1 MPRVFVYSFEDTT
14 VEINHPGF
22 ESFSAYG
29 TGLGTVSVTMAND
42 NTIHDVASDRSVV
55 VSKAIRGNGTIS
67 FTVTQASEFNGWMKR
82 FSNFL
87 KASDTSQYALA
98 TVVVTNRSTGDTI
111 YCSGV
116 SPQKLADNNFESQAQ
131 QRTWNLMCAD
141 ISYQ

>member
-29 TGLGTVSVTMAND
+29 TGLGTVSVIMAND
-42 NTIHDVASDRSVV
+42 DTIHDVASDRSVV

-67 FTVTQASEFNGWMKR
+67 FTVTQASEFNEWMKR

>member
-42 NTIHDVASDRSVV
+42 DTIHDVASDRSVV
-55 VSKAIRGNGTIS
+55 VSKAIRGNGTVS
-67 FTVTQASEFNGWMKR
+67 FTVTQASEFNDWMKR

>member
-42 NTIHDVASDRSVV
+42 DTIHDVASDRSVV

-67 FTVTQASEFNGWMKR
+67 FTVTQASEFNEWMKR

>member
-42 NTIHDVASDRSVV
+42 DTIHDVASDRSVV

-67 FTVTQASEFNGWMKR
+67 FTVTQASELNEWMKR

>member
-42 NTIHDVASDRSVV
+42 DTIHDVASDRSVV

-67 FTVTQASEFNGWMKR
+67 FTVTQASEFNDWMKR